1 MMAIVEANLPALQV
15 VLPLVAAPICAM
27 LGRGTRSWAFATG
40 VSWLTFAIAL
50 TLFART
56 FGGTIIS
63 YEMGGWAPP
72 IGIEYRVDILNAFV
86 LMIVSGMAA
95 LVLPYARRSVEAE
108 IPAER
113 QSFFYTA
120 FLLCLTGLL
129 GVTITGDAF
138 NVFVF
143 LEISSLS
150 TYALV
155 ASGAWR
161 NKRAL
166 TAAYNYLIMGTV
178 GATFFVIGIGMLY
191 MITGTLNMAD
201 LAVRIAQQGDSSTLR
216 MGFVFILIGIGL
228 KLAMFPLH
236 LWLPN
241 AYSFAPSAVTA
252 FLAATATKVAVYVML
267 RFMFT
272 IFGFDYEFQ
281 AATLEMV
288 VLPLAVVAMFAASIV
303 AIFQDDLKRMLAYSS
318 VAQIGYMLLGLA
330 FLTDTGLTATI
341 IHLFNHAVTKG
352 ALFMVAG
359 CYVLMAGTS
368 SIAGLRGVGR
378 DMPWTTAAF
387 VAAGFSLIGL
397 PLTVGFVSKWYLVLA
412 AFELGWW
419 PVALLIMA
427 SSLLAVVYVWRVVE
441 TAYLQPAPEG
451 VKRKEAP
458 LSMLI
463 PAWILVA
470 MSIWFGVNAMTTS
483 AAASRAADM
492 LIGSSHILWQE

>member
-1 MMAIVEANLPALQV
+1 MLDIVKANLPALQV
-15 VLPLVAAPICAM
+15 VVPLVAAPICAM
-27 LGRGTRSWAFATG
+27 LGRGGRAWGFATFI
-40 VSWLTFAIAL
+40 SFLTFAISVS
-50 TLFART
+50 LFSAT
-56 FGGTIIS
+56 YAGQPIS

-72 IGIEYRVDILNAFV
+72 IGIEYRIDGLNAFV
-86 LMIVSGMAA
+86 LMIVSGVAA
-95 LVLPYARRSVEAE
+95 LVMPYARRSVAVE

-113 QSFFYTA
+113 QAFFYTA

-201 LAVRIAQQGDSSTLR
+201 LAMRIAEHGDSRTLR
-216 MGFVFILIGIGL
+216 MGFVFIFVGIGL

-241 AYSFAPSAVTA
+241 AYSFAPSAVTS
-252 FLAATATKVAVYVML
+252 FIAATATKVAVYVLL

-272 IFGFDYEFQ
+272 IFGFDYAFQ
-281 AATLEMV
+281 ASTLEN
-288 VLPLAVVAMFAASIV
+288 VLLPVAIVAMFAASLV

-318 VAQIGYMLLGLA
+318 IAQIGYMLLGLA
-330 FLTDTGLTATI
+330 FLTPTGLVATI
-341 IHLFNHAVTKG
+341 VHLFNHAVTKG

-359 CYVLMAGTS
+359 CFVLSAGTS
-368 SIAGLRGVGR
+368 SISSLRGIGR

-387 VAAGFSLIGL
+387 VAGGLSLIGL
-397 PLTVGFVSKWYLVLA
+397 PLTVGFISKWYLVQASL
-412 AFELGWW
+412 ELGWW

-427 SSLLAVVYVWRVVE
+427 SSLLAVIYVWRVVE
-441 TAYLQPAPEG
+441 AAYLQPAPKG
-451 VKRKEAP
+451 VTRREAP
-458 LSMLI
+458 LSMLV
-463 PAWILVA
+463 PAWILVGL
-470 MSIWFGVNAMTTS
+470 SIWFGIDATLTTT
-483 AAASRAADM
+483 AASRAADT
-492 LIGSSHILWQE
+492 LIGSSQILWQE

>member
-1 MMAIVEANLPALQV
+1 MMALIVSNLPALQV
-15 VLPLVAAPICAM
+15 ALPIIAAPFCLI
-27 LGRGTRSWAFATG
+27 LGRGAWAWALATIVSFA
-40 VSWLTFAIAL
+40 TFAISLA
-50 TLFART
+50 LFASVYD
-56 FGGTIIS
+56 GSIIS
-63 YEMGGWAPP
+63 YHMGGWAPP
-72 IGIEYRVDILNAFV
+72 IGIEYRVDIVNAFV
-86 LMIVSGMAA
+86 LLIVSGIAA
-95 LVLPYARRSVEAE
+95 LVLPYAYRSVADE
-108 IPAER
+108 IPADR
-113 QSFFYTA
+113 QPIFYTA
-120 FLLCLTGLL
+120 FLLCVAGLL

-166 TAAYNYLIMGTV
+166 TASYNYLIMGTV

-201 LAVRIAQQGDSSTLR
+201 LAVRIADHGDSSTLH

-272 IFGFDYEFQ
+272 VLGFDFEFQ
-281 AATLEMV
+281 ADTLKLV
-288 VLPLAVVAMFAASIV
+288 VFPLAVAAMFAASLV

-318 VAQIGYMLLGLA
+318 IAQIGYILLGLA
-330 FLTDTGLTATI
+330 FLTHTGLLASI
-341 IHLFNHAVTKG
+341 VHLFNHAVTKG

-359 CYVLMAGTS
+359 CFVLSTGTS
-368 SIAGLRGVGR
+368 SISSLRGVGR
-378 DMPWTTAAF
+378 DMPWTSAAF
-387 VAAGFSLIGL
+387 VAGGFSLIGL
-397 PLTVGFVSKWYLVLA
+397 PLTVGFISKWYLVQA
-412 AFELGWW
+412 ALELGWW

-427 SSLLAVVYVWRVVE
+427 SSLLAIIYVWRVVE
-441 TAYLQPAPEG
+441 AVYLQPAPEG
-451 VKRKEAP
+451 ITRKEAP
-458 LSMLI
+458 LSMLV
-463 PAWILVA
+463 PAWILVGL
-470 MSIWFGVNAMTTS
+470 SIWFGVSASLTTT
-483 AAASRAADM
+483 AASRAADA
-492 LIGSSHILWQE
+492 LIGQSQILWQE